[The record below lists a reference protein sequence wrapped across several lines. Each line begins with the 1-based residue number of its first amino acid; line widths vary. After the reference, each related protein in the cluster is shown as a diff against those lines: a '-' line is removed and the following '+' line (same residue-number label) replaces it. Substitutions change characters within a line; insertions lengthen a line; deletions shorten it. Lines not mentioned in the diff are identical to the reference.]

1 MITKWLFIS
10 KWFSMLSISPFSTG
24 RSSSHS
30 NDVLLG
36 TVHARPFSLPIE
48 QHQQIRSRFGIKRF
62 TFQPLNFGIV
72 LVVVGYSA
80 AKPHV
85 VSSCCWLMHLH
96 HQIQKNDQYL
106 HELQGKSPISVDNS
120 DKCPNFSRQDLF
132 LGMIN
137 PPFSPARHVPRTKPR
152 MLPKVARAGNCHGQG
167 SGAVA
172 TASAL
177 ANQVTACNN
186 SQRDAEIVAL
196 IIILMACVLSFWG
209 LRHKTTNLVVS
220 AV

>member
-36 TVHARPFSLPIE
+36 TVHARPFSLPIA

-72 LVVVGYSA
+72 LVMVGYST

-96 HQIQKNDQYL
+96 IHIFL
-106 HELQGKSPISVDNS
+106 ELITVFPIKYKKMTSISTNCRV
-120 DKCPNFSRQDLF
+120 
-132 LGMIN
+132 N
-137 PPFSPARHVPRTKPR
+137 PPFQLINVPIFQDKR
-152 MLPKVARAGNCHGQG
+152 
-167 SGAVA
+167 S
-172 TASAL
+172 S
-177 ANQVTACNN
+177 
-186 SQRDAEIVAL
+186 
-196 IIILMACVLSFWG
+196 WG
-209 LRHKTTNLVVS
+209 
-220 AV
+220 